1 MSKRV
6 LLFVLTSV
14 LMPFCIFAQD
24 YTVKGSVW
32 DFDIAEP
39 ICSVAVSVYQITGND
54 TIFCGGD
61 TTDDN
66 GSFTIGNLKAGDYVL
81 RTIFEHYFNAPK
93 NFTLSP
99 GTYIEDLGKIT
110 MRYGKGDLDPAI
122 KAVSVK
128 IVEPKSFFNS
138 ALYDEKA
145 SAEEVIRRNPD
156 VWKIN
161 DNGVLEVNGKEVH
174 QMVVNGKVVYS
185 YKDTITDPARLLEEI
200 TRRVNANNH
209 PVEPVVARIEDY
221 EFLPDSVFTPYRL
234 PVGESIE
241 QLIRKLPGVEV
252 HDDGSVTVDG
262 KPILNRARKVRK
274 NEFVMEVESVSEDDK
289 AQSEASAY
297 PYKLKTY
304 KISEGTTLKDFLSQL
319 PGVKENKDGKLITKK
334 QKKTVSK
341 IIFNDRTV
349 YGEIQG
355 FKYPEDYKL
364 KSGTIII
371 TIEDKKFYDEIPWL
385 SVPDDLPEGY
395 AQLMIRYYPGEN
407 VKQALSHIIVR

>member
-66 GSFTIGNLKAGDYVL
+66 GSFTIGNLKAGNYVL
-81 RTIFEHYFNAPK
+81 RTIFDYYFNAPK

-99 GTYIEDLGKIT
+99 GTYIKDLGKIT
-110 MRYGKGDLDPAI
+110 RMYGKGDLDPAI
-122 KAVSVK
+122 KAVRVK
-128 IVEPKSFFNS
+128 IVEPKSFFDYVF
-138 ALYDEKA
+138 YDEKA
-145 SAEEVIRRNPD
+145 SAEEVVRRNPD
-156 VWKIN
+156 AWKIN
-161 DNGVLEVNGKEVH
+161 DNGVLVVHGKEVH
-174 QMVVNGKVVYS
+174 QMLVNGKVVYS
-185 YKDTITDPARLLEEI
+185 DEDTITDPARLLEEI
-200 TRRVNANNH
+200 TRRVKANNH
-209 PVEPVVARIEDY
+209 HAEPVRAHIDDSKLFPEY
-221 EFLPDSVFTPYRL
+221 EASPYRI
-234 PVGESIE
+234 PDGQSYEE
-241 QLIRKLPGVEV
+241 LISKLPGVEV